1 MIIAFNRPINK
12 PLIYLN
18 GENKNTT
25 TVDYL
30 YKTLEDVLLV
40 EIKKTEDEDD

>member
-1 MIIAFNRPINK
+1 MIIDFNRPINK

-18 GENKNTT
+18 EANKNTT

-30 YKTLEDVLLV
+30 YKTLEEVLLV